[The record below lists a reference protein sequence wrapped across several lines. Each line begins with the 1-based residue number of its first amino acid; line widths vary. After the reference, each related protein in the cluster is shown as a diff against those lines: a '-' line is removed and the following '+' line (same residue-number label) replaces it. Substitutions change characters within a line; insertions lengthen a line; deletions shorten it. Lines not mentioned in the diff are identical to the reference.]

1 MDFCDG
7 NIETAFTIKVAL
19 SVKGGSQAQHLAE
32 IHEERGVHFR
42 TSLELF
48 NCRYCG
54 SR

>member
-7 NIETAFTIKVAL
+7 NIETTFKIKIIL

-32 IHEERGVHFR
+32 IHEEREVRFR